1 MDPFHVIKEIPSA
14 RKAMVL
20 MGTLASLKLAQE
32 RFGAMS
38 MHPMGFPFMA

>member
-1 MDPFHVIKEIPSA
+1 MDPFHVIKKIPSA

-20 MGTLASLKLAQE
+20 MGALASLKFAQK

-38 MHPMGFPFMA
+38 MHPVGFPFMA